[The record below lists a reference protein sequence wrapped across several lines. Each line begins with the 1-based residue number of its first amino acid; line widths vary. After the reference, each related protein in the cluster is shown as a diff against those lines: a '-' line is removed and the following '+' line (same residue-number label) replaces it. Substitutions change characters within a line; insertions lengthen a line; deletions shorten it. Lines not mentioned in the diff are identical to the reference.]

1 MTHKTETIIEL
12 LAWLWVAVALGAYLA
27 QFRHI
32 AANLL
37 RSLMP

>member
-1 MTHKTETIIEL
+1 MTRKTDTVVEL

-32 AANLL
+32 AASIL
-37 RSLMP
+37 RAILQ